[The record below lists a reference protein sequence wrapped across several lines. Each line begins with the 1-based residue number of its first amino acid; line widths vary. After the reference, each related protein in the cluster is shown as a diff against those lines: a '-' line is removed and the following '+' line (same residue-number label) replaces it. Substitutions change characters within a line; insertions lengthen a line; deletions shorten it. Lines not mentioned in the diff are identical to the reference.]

1 MFALIALVL
10 TALAPIALA
19 LFTYHTAVPSR
30 CFLKCR
36 FEPSGGLCGLRGYVV
51 AVAMDLQA
59 FTRSNGPAEGATGF
73 QKENNR
79 LLGISLDGSA
89 MVKAGSMVA
98 YTGEVTFTGK
108 SSAEGGLTG
117 FVKEAVSSEGTPV
130 MEAEGRGHL
139 YVAENGKKIQVLDLD
154 EDESI
159 SVNGED
165 VLAFESTVDYEIN
178 TVSSLSG
185 MAAGGLTN
193 VYLTGPGEVAISTH
207 GDPLVL
213 TPPVF
218 TDPDATVA
226 WSANL
231 SPSIQTNKTFEIGQ
245 TSGEAIQMEFTG
257 SEGFVVVQPNEEGSV
272 TQSGNQ

>member
-1 MFALIALVL
+1 
-10 TALAPIALA
+10 
-19 LFTYHTAVPSR
+19 
-30 CFLKCR
+30 
-36 FEPSGGLCGLRGYVV
+36 
-51 AVAMDLQA
+51 MDLHA
-59 FTRSNGPAEGATGF
+59 FTRSNAPAEGASGF

-79 LLGISLDGSA
+79 LLGISLDGSV

-272 TQSGNQ
+272 TQSDNQ